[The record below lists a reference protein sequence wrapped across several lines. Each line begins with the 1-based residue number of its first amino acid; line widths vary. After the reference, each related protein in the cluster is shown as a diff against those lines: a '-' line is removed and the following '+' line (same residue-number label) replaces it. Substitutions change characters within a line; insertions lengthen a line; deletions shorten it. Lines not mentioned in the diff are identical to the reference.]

1 MFHTYIYTLKYIYV
15 GQIERDGKITALPLR
30 HSAGLNTCL
39 IAETRLEAQPGR
51 TVLLIGR
58 LGNPAV
64 LFVKTLDADF
74 V

>member
-1 MFHTYIYTLKYIYV
+1 MCIYIYIFICTLKYVYIIV

-58 LGNPAV
+58 LGSPE
-64 LFVKTLDADF
+64 FPF
-74 V
+74 F